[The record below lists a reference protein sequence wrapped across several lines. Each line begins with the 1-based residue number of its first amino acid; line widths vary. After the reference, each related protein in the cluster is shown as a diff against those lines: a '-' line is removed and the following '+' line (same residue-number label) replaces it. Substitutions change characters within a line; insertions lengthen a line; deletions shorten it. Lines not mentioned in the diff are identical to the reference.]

1 MREVRTPEIIE
12 RLEKLASEHPGS
24 RYHRE
29 AFRRLGS
36 EYVYARKLLGEE
48 SFRGSWIVLL
58 RLCRRLEERFGIS
71 SEVPVIYSPHSDIQ
85 SRTVMR
91 ISEMLGYLPP
101 ERENYTRWLTFFSS
115 SDPRLTTKLDEFS
128 DATHIYIPLGTKPI
142 EISAEDLIAGMSRR
156 IHSIDPYAQHG
167 SVTGDQ
173 FFGRRLLLNSISANV
188 KNQQI
193 PAIFGMRKTGKTSVL
208 KELERQNNVLLS
220 SDASEDRVMY
230 VYQDLEDL
238 PDIDF
243 GNPVIELTC
252 DLAQKIRNQLAA
264 ADFKIRPLVDI
275 TRESTLLDFK
285 RAMQQV
291 LMQPANRRLHL
302 VIILDEIEYLCPPGA
317 EFAETTST
325 SVLVPQFFGVLRKLV
340 QESSGS
346 NHRGAR
352 VSLILA
358 GLASASVEARQLYGR
373 ENPLFSF
380 AKPYYVSPLVFEDT
394 ADLLKVLGSR
404 HGLIWEDN
412 AIKLVHAETGG
423 HAILVRELASQASN
437 NLRDQG
443 LELVT
448 ISADHVKMAVP
459 KYRRAVSS
467 QIDQILSHIERF
479 YETEWELLELIME
492 WQDRGEVAEI
502 AEVYPSAVN
511 RLENLGIINADGESW
526 QPSKLLTLGWR
537 NDRQALRNKKAE
549 ATRSRAILARIKQGE
564 SKHQEFKSTFS
575 VPLRNDGKSSDVKDA
590 FLKVV
595 ISFLNSGGGCV
606 YVGVSDDGEILGI
619 ETDIK
624 AAGGSTDKLTLQVQ
638 AALNDAIGKA
648 LASQVSL
655 SFPRVGTQKIMLC
668 EVPGANR
675 PVWPERT
682 IGGKNDVLFVRQSA
696 NTQSLAGHDIIEYLR
711 EHFPE

>member
-1 MREVRTPEIIE
+1 VREVRTPEMIE
-12 RLEKLASEHPGS
+12 RLEQLTREHPGS
-24 RYHRE
+24 RSHRE
-29 AFRRLGS
+29 TFRRLGS

-101 ERENYTRWLTFFSS
+101 ERENYTRWLTFISS
-115 SDPRLTTKLDEFS
+115 SDPRLAIKLDEFS
-128 DATHIYIPLGTKPI
+128 DATHIYIPLSTKPV
-142 EISAEDLIAGMSRR
+142 ENLAEALIASLSRR

-193 PAIFGMRKTGKTSVL
+193 PAVFGMRKTGKTSVL
-208 KELERQNNVLLS
+208 KELERQNSVS
-220 SDASEDRVMY
+220 ASADREGDRVIY

-252 DLAQKIRNQLAA
+252 DLAQKIRNQLGSAG
-264 ADFKIRPLVDI
+264 FKVRPLVDI

-291 LMQPANRRLHL
+291 LTQSANKRLHL

-317 EFAETTST
+317 ESAETTST

-340 QESSGS
+340 QESSGA
-346 NHRGAR
+346 NHTGAR

-358 GLASASVEARQLYGR
+358 GLASASVEARQLFGR

-380 AKPYYVSPLVFEDT
+380 AKPYYVSPLAFEDT
-394 ADLLKVLGSR
+394 TDLLRVLGSR
-404 HGLIWEDN
+404 HGLIWEDE
-412 AIKLVHAETGG
+412 AIALVHAETGG
-423 HAILVRELASQASN
+423 HAILVRELASQATTD
-437 NLRDQG
+437 LPDQG
-443 LELVT
+443 LELVI
-448 ISADHVKMAVP
+448 ISSDHVKKVVP
-459 KYRRAVSS
+459 RYRRAVSS

-479 YETEWELLELIME
+479 YKTEWELLELVME
-492 WQDRGEVAEI
+492 WQDRSEVAEM
-502 AEVYPSAVN
+502 AETYPSAVN
-511 RLENLGIINADGESW
+511 RLENLGIIMLVDETW
-526 QPSKLLTLGWR
+526 QPSKLLTIGWK
-537 NDRQALRNKKAE
+537 NDRQSLRNKKAE
-549 ATRSRAILARIKQGE
+549 AAKARTILDRIGQGE

-575 VPLRNDGKSSDVKDA
+575 VPLHEGAKSADVKDA

-595 ISFLNSGGGCV
+595 ISFFNSGGGCV
-606 YVGVSDDGEILGI
+606 YVGVADDGEILGI
-619 ETDIK
+619 EADLK

-638 AALNDAIGKA
+638 SALNSAVGKV
-648 LASQVSL
+648 LASRVSL
-655 SFPRVGTQKIMLC
+655 SFPRVGTARVMLC
-668 EVPGANR
+668 EVPAVDK
-675 PVWPERT
+675 PVWPERQV
-682 IGGKNDVLFVRQSA
+682 GGKSDVLFVRQSA
-696 NTQSLAGHDIIEYLR
+696 NTQSLAGHDIVEYIR
-711 EHFPE
+711 NQFPE